1 MRLLAPGNRR
11 LTIENPSGASGS
23 GGKMASAFAAALGR
37 MAVEEEE
44 RERWLPAF
52 AEVTGRRGRRE
63 GNADSKET
71 IELLLHSGDVLG
83 KAAAKLHESL
93 KAFTREVAEQ
103 KNPNPDPD
111 PNRNPN
117 PHPL

>member
-1 MRLLAPGNRR
+1 MRLLSPGNRR

-23 GGKMASAFAAALGR
+23 GGKMARAFAAELCSV
-37 MAVEEEE
+37 AVEEEE
-44 RERWLPAF
+44 RERE
-52 AEVTGRRGRRE
+52 AEATGRRGRRE
-63 GNADSKET
+63 GSADTKQT

-103 KNPNPDPD
+103 KKPNPDP
-111 PNRNPN
+111 NSN
-117 PHPL
+117 PHPHPNPSS